1 MKKMIQFLSVAAITL
16 ISAIATAQPM
26 PPYVITVY
34 GQLTS
39 CSPSGSSVSL
49 YSEQTNGNPVNATLS
64 VDPNCS
70 FIDSIEVS
78 DFSGAISITYPC
90 NGMLVTTTSSYTI
103 GLLGQTEIYFSLE
116 CASTEVDCMGVVG
129 GSALPGTPCDDNID
143 STINDVWTS
152 ECNCQGTIDQLPPYV
167 IVITGQISSCSPSGG
182 SVEIYS
188 QQQNNVPLTATF
200 SVDANCS
207 FIDSILVTDPTGMI
221 SVSYDC
227 NGTSQTIS
235 VDYLISPFVGNYMYL
250 TLPCSSTEVDCIGI
264 VGGSALPGTACDDND
279 AGTMNDMWTSE
290 CTCQGEPIVPGECA
304 ADFWVVQGY
313 TFGPGENPNT
323 IDSTVVLPIP
333 NELWVWNLS
342 ESSSGMMTFLWS
354 FGDGTSSTESFP
366 SHIYEGT
373 GPYELC
379 LTITDISGCT
389 DSYCQTISVDGD
401 GIIVGVAGDDLN
413 DSRSV
418 LTLNV
423 VAQQPMGINDLT
435 IQQNISLW
443 PNPVQNSINL
453 SISSKVNSPMAMSI
467 TDMNGKVVS
476 QMKNTL
482 HAGNNRVQMDVSD
495 LKAGMYLMQI
505 GNGTQ
510 STSRRFVKQ

>member
-1 MKKMIQFLSVAAITL
+1 MKKMIQFLSVAAVTL
-16 ISAIATAQPM
+16 ISAVATAQPL
-26 PPYVITVY
+26 PPYVILVSGT
-34 GQLTS
+34 LAP
-39 CSPSGSSVSL
+39 CSPPGTPIELFCAQNNS
-49 YSEQTNGNPVNATLS
+49 NPVTSTLY
-64 VDPNCS
+64 VNTICS
-70 FIDSIEVS
+70 FSDSIMVN
-78 DFSGAISITYPC
+78 DFSGTIELTYPC
-90 NGMLVTTTSSYTI
+90 NGALQTVSAPYSI
-103 GLLGQTEIYFSLE
+103 NVLQGTEIQFTLL
-116 CASTEVDCMGVVG
+116 CNSTEVDCMGVVG
-129 GSALPGTPCDDNID
+129 GSALPGTPCDDFID

-152 ECNCQGTIDQLPPYV
+152 ECNCQGTIAQLPPYV
-167 IVITGQISSCSPSGG
+167 IVITGQISSCNPSGG
-182 SVEIYS
+182 SVEIFS
-188 QQQNNVPLTATF
+188 QQQNNVPVTATF

-207 FIDSILVTDPTGMI
+207 FIDSILVTDPAGMI

-235 VDYLISPFVGNYMYL
+235 VDYIISPFVGNYMYL
-250 TLPCSSTEVDCIGI
+250 TLPCSSTEVDCLGI

-290 CTCQGEPIVPGECA
+290 CTCQGEPILPGECA

-323 IDSTVVLPIP
+323 IDTTVVLPIP

-342 ESSSGMMTFLWS
+342 ESSTGMMSFLWS
-354 FGDGTSSTESFP
+354 FGDGTSSTASFP
-366 SHIYEGT
+366 THVYEGT

-379 LTITDISGCT
+379 LTITDASGCT

-423 VAQQPMGINDLT
+423 VSQQPLGVNDLT
-435 IQQNISLW
+435 VEQNISLW

-453 SISSKVNSPMAMSI
+453 SISSKVNAQMTMSI